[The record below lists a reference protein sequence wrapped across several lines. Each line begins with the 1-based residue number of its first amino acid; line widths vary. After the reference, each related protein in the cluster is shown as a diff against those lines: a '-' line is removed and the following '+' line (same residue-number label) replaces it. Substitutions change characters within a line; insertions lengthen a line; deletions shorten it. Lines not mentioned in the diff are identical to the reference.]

1 MDQYIEY
8 CFHCKDTDL
17 LMDCY
22 FCQVP
27 HPYCLMEK
35 KHKIITCKSYPCSSI
50 LGKEP
55 LEKNTCDVC
64 SEVVDLNTLPCK
76 HKLCLQC
83 CKHNYLGFTFAY
95 KPKHCNE
102 IEDLSVWPYTE
113 KEFDE
118 HCKFEDEHSDELL
131 VDTFEE
137 YVDARDKL
145 KSSRPDYMNTEEMI
159 EYENEQ
165 FKYELEWKLVNDIW
179 KQWESLKT
187 PGSDSCPFC
196 RSTLK

>member
-8 CFHCKDTDL
+8 CFHCKDSDL

-27 HPYCLMEK
+27 HPYCLMQK

-50 LGKEP
+50 LGTEP
-55 LEKNTCDVC
+55 LEKNTCDIC

-102 IEDLSVWPYTE
+102 IEDLAIWPYTE

-118 HCKFEDEHSDELL
+118 HCKFEDDHEDELL

-137 YVDARDKL
+137 YVAARDKL

-159 EYENEQ
+159 EYENEF
-165 FKYELEWKLVNDIW
+165 FKYNLEWQLVNDIW

-187 PGSDSCPFC
+187 AGSDSCPFC

>member
-1 MDQYIEY
+1 
-8 CFHCKDTDL
+8 
-17 LMDCY
+17 
-22 FCQVP
+22 
-27 HPYCLMEK
+27 
-35 KHKIITCKSYPCSSI
+35 
-50 LGKEP
+50 
-55 LEKNTCDVC
+55 
-64 SEVVDLNTLPCK
+64 LNTLPCK

-102 IEDLSVWPYTE
+102 TEDLSVWPYTE